1 MKTLRYI
8 MCVLAAV
15 TVTTLTS
22 CFDDLDQYPHIEQT
36 PKDVYNSVQN
46 YEGVLAKLYGS
57 YVLAGQ
63 DKGGGN
69 VDITGSSGF
78 DYMRC
83 YFNLQEAGTDEVIFT
98 SYAADNQTG
107 ITFLQ
112 WDSNDTWVFDTYYR
126 IYYTI
131 ALCNEFIRN
140 ASDDALSKFSDSEQ
154 ATLKQM
160 RNEARFLRALA
171 YSHAL
176 DLFRDVPF
184 VDENFPVGTDFPP
197 KYTAQQIFDYI
208 TAELEDVA
216 TLLPA
221 QPEYPRAGAAA
232 AYGILGRVYL
242 NAEAYGCGNHYD
254 DCVRVCKAITGMGY
268 DTLEPDFEKLFNAD
282 NHKRTGEILFA
293 FAVDNEQSVSWGAS
307 TYIVCATTSTACAT
321 QQGLPTGAW
330 NMVRCRS
337 QIPALYD
344 EYDKRRL
351 FDPNITE
358 TKIPSIEAILGDES
372 VGFRYTKWSNLN
384 DEGQA
389 QGDTNNGV
397 STDLPI
403 IRLADVYL
411 MLAECYLRGASNIT
425 QAEAL
430 AYVNKVR
437 ERAYGDSQHN
447 ITQASDLTLDF
458 ILDERARELSLEMV
472 RRTDLVRFG
481 CFTTDKYLWDFKG
494 GQVDGVA
501 VDDKY
506 NVYPIP
512 YAEQTANPNMKQDY

>member
-1 MKTLRYI
+1 
-8 MCVLAAV
+8 
-15 TVTTLTS
+15 
-22 CFDDLDQYPHIEQT
+22 
-36 PKDVYNSVQN
+36 
-46 YEGVLAKLYGS
+46 
-57 YVLAGQ
+57 
-63 DKGGGN
+63 
-69 VDITGSSGF
+69 
-78 DYMRC
+78 
-83 YFNLQEAGTDEVIFT
+83 
-98 SYAADNQTG
+98 
-107 ITFLQ
+107 
-112 WDSNDTWVFDTYYR
+112 
-126 IYYTI
+126 
-131 ALCNEFIRN
+131 
-140 ASDDALSKFSDSEQ
+140 
-154 ATLKQM
+154 
-160 RNEARFLRALA
+160 
-171 YSHAL
+171 
-176 DLFRDVPF
+176 
-184 VDENFPVGTDFPP
+184 
-197 KYTAQQIFDYI
+197 
-208 TAELEDVA
+208 
-216 TLLPA
+216 
-221 QPEYPRAGAAA
+221 
-232 AYGILGRVYL
+232 
-242 NAEAYGCGNHYD
+242 
-254 DCVRVCKAITGMGY
+254 
-268 DTLEPDFEKLFNAD
+268 
-282 NHKRTGEILFA
+282 
-293 FAVDNEQSVSWGAS
+293 
-307 TYIVCATTSTACAT
+307 
-321 QQGLPTGAW
+321 
-330 NMVRCRS
+330 MVRCRS

-512 YAEQTANPNMKQDY
+512 YAEQTANPNLKQDY